1 VGLHHEKPRGESVEW
16 YTPKR
21 LFDAL
26 GVEFDLDVA
35 SPLAGPVPWIP
46 ARAHLTMREDGAVAP
61 WVGLVWCNPPYGP
74 DARRFA
80 WRMIGHAC
88 GLMLLPSRT
97 ETHVS
102 QRLLESAG
110 AVCFLRERVFFTN
123 PAGEVLRSPHGS
135 ILYAFG
141 EVSIDALER
150 ADLGV
155 TFRGRHAI
163 RTAA

>member
-1 VGLHHEKPRGESVEW
+1 MGLHHEKPRGESVEW

-26 GVEFDLDVA
+26 GIAFDLDVA

-46 ARAHLTMREDGAVAP
+46 ARAHLTMREDGAIAP
-61 WVGLVWCNPPYGP
+61 WEGRVWCNPPYGP
-74 DARRFA
+74 EARRFA
-80 WRMIGHAC
+80 WRMVEHNC

-97 ETHVS
+97 ETAVS
-102 QRLLESAG
+102 QRLLSSAG
-110 AVCFLRERVFFTN
+110 ATCFLRERVFFTN

-135 ILYAFG
+135 VLYAFG
-141 EVSIDALER
+141 PSSVEALVR

-155 TFRGRHAI
+155 TFRAGVAL
-163 RTAA
+163 AKVA